1 MRTSTRI
8 RRLCAAT
15 CAAPLLVLAGAAGA
29 GAATVTVPAT
39 TPNVVQATPSEILDL
54 VNAERAKANCPAL
67 KENAQLTK
75 AAQVFADDASK
86 NNLTNHTGSDGST
99 DAQRVKDAGYNAKES
114 IGVGENMAWGS
125 STDAKTV
132 VDGWIKSSGHH
143 RNIVNCSY
151 VDTGVA
157 VSGKYAVQVFAS
169 PA

>member
-29 GAATVTVPAT
+29 GAATATVPAT

-86 NNLTNHTGSDGST
+86 NNLTTHTGSDGST

-125 STDAKTV
+125 STDAKSI